1 MEVGAKAVQSAQER
15 KIRSLQNMSAIAT
28 FFSGVTTGMI
38 SISIPN
44 QDTSLEKTVNL
55 LFVGS
60 LVMSVAAVI
69 QSLLALAWNQ
79 AS

>member
-1 MEVGAKAVQSAQER
+1 MRSAQEHR
-15 KIRSLQNMSAIAT
+15 RRNLRNMSTIAT

-38 SISIPN
+38 QISIPK
-44 QDTSLEKTVNL
+44 QDTSLEKIVNL

>member
-1 MEVGAKAVQSAQER
+1 
-15 KIRSLQNMSAIAT
+15 MSTIAT

-38 SISIPN
+38 QISIPK
-44 QDTSLEKTVNL
+44 QDTSLEKIVNL

-60 LVMSVAAVI
+60 LVLSVAAVI
-69 QSLLALAWNQ
+69 QSLLALAWNH